1 MEKGSA
7 LLIED
12 LQNDFCSGGTLA
24 VPDGDE
30 VVPVLNRYIE
40 LFGKRGLPVFASR
53 DWHPEASHHFR
64 AGGGIW
70 PVHCVQGS
78 LGARFH
84 PDLRLP
90 EDAVVIS
97 KGMSPDADGFSAFE
111 GVAADGRDFLACLRD
126 MAVTHLYVGGLATDY
141 CVKYTVLDA
150 LRHGIRVTLLLDAV
164 RGVDLMPGDSE
175 GAIREM
181 VAAGAVTVSLEGLTK
196 EE

>member
-40 LFGKRGLPVFASR
+40 LFGKRGMPVFASR

-64 AGGGIW
+64 DGGGIW

-97 KGMSPDADGFSAFE
+97 KGMSPDADGFSTFE
-111 GVAADGRDFLACLRD
+111 GFSADGRDFLACLRD
-126 MAVTHLYVGGLATDY
+126 MAVTHLYVGGVATDY
-141 CVKYTVLDA
+141 CVKYTVFDA

-181 VAAGAVTVSLEGLTK
+181 VAAGAVTASLEGLAK